1 MELLLNLFWLALALP
16 AAWLLKKT
24 IQSAPAQGSAA
35 IGLLRSA
42 VLLACVLT
50 LLFPVVSASDD
61 LHAMRPEIEE
71 SGTKRVSRQAA
82 AANRS
87 VVSRSGVGPCS
98 ALPVLS
104 LPFSLDTEIS
114 GLVSVP
120 EFFLPDLAQ
129 VDSRS
134 SRGPPSLSLA

>member
-24 IQSAPAQGSAA
+24 IQSAPAQGSPA

-82 AANRS
+82 ANRS

-104 LPFSLDTEIS
+104 LAFSLDTEIS

-120 EFFLPDLAQ
+120 EFFLPDLAP
-129 VDSRS
+129 VGPRS

>member
-24 IQSAPAQGSAA
+24 IQSAPAEGSPA

-71 SGTKRVSRQAA
+71 SGTKRVSRHA

-87 VVSRSGVGPCS
+87 VVSRSGVGTCS

-104 LPFSLDTEIS
+104 LPFSLNTEIS

-120 EFFLPDLAQ
+120 EFFLPDLAP
-129 VDSRS
+129 VGPRS

>member
-24 IQSAPAQGSAA
+24 IQSAPAQGSPA

-71 SGTKRVSRQAA
+71 SGTKRVSRHA

-87 VVSRSGVGPCS
+87 VVSRSGVGTCS
-98 ALPVLS
+98 ALPVLL
-104 LPFSLDTEIS
+104 LPFSLNTEIS
-114 GLVSVP
+114 RLVSVP
-120 EFFLPDLAQ
+120 EFFLPDLAP
-129 VDSRS
+129 VGPRS
-134 SRGPPSLSLA
+134 SRGPPSPSLA

>member
-24 IQSAPAQGSAA
+24 IQSGPAQGSPA

-71 SGTKRVSRQAA
+71 SGTKRVSRHA

-87 VVSRSGVGPCS
+87 VVSRSGVGTCS

-104 LPFSLDTEIS
+104 LPFSLNTEIS

-120 EFFLPDLAQ
+120 EFFLPDLAP
-129 VDSRS
+129 VGPRS
-134 SRGPPSLSLA
+134 LRGPPSLSLA

>member
-24 IQSAPAQGSAA
+24 IQSAPAQGSPA

-71 SGTKRVSRQAA
+71 SGTKRVSRQV

-87 VVSRSGVGPCS
+87 VVSRSGVGPFS

-120 EFFLPDLAQ
+120 EFFLPDLAP
-129 VDSRS
+129 VGPRS

>member
-71 SGTKRVSRQAA
+71 SGTKRVSRQT

-104 LPFSLDTEIS
+104 LAFFLDTEIS

-120 EFFLPDLAQ
+120 EFFLPDLAP
-129 VDSRS
+129 VGPRS
-134 SRGPPSLSLA
+134 SRGPPFLSLA

>member
-24 IQSAPAQGSAA
+24 IQSAPAQGSPA

-82 AANRS
+82 ANRS
-87 VVSRSGVGPCS
+87 VVSRSGVGTCS

-104 LPFSLDTEIS
+104 LPFSLNTEIS

-120 EFFLPDLAQ
+120 EFFLPDLAP
-129 VDSRS
+129 VGPRS